1 MFDEIKTQIGLEY
14 FVKGIQGSGCGVSF
28 VKVQQEKLIFDVERF
43 CKKRRI
49 DKARCDFAVFL
60 RNSTGRLFCILIEL
74 KSGALMASTVSEQ
87 LKGGAAV
94 IEENFNDIDFILIP
108 LVLTSSTHRIQRAKL
123 SKARVQFRGKP
134 HGIALGKCNKKGNI
148 SSAVGKTLMT
158 Y

>member
-1 MFDEIKTQIGLEY
+1 MFNEIKTQIGFEY

-28 VKVQQEKLIFDVERF
+28 AGIQQEKLIFDIEQF

-49 DKARCDFAVFL
+49 DKTRCDFAVFL
-60 RNSTGRLFCILIEL
+60 RNPAEQLFCILIEL
-74 KSGALMASTVSEQ
+74 KSGALKASTVSEQ

-94 IEENFNDIDFILIP
+94 IEENLNDIDFILIP
-108 LVLTSSTHRIQRAKL
+108 LVLASNTHRIQRAKL

-134 HGIALGKCNKKGNI
+134 YGIALGKCNRRGNI
-148 SSAVGKTLMT
+148 NSAVGKALMT